1 MEKLQDIELTIKDE
15 QEDGVFA
22 VSLVEKPAIEK
33 DFIALSKEEIKL
45 KVIDEDKRIV
55 VGFALV
61 PDKKIY
67 RRIKD
72 KEFNV
77 FFSKDTV
84 RQVSELYMKNL
95 NLNKFT
101 VEHEKNVT
109 GVNVIESWIVEDPKN
124 DKSNLY
130 NLDPKGGEWVMMS
143 KIYNDDVW
151 NDIKNGDYKGYS
163 IEGKFDGLQALEM
176 SEEVE
181 LESYNDYPKEASN
194 NAKTALRYAEENGW
208 GSCGTAV
215 GKQRANQ
222 LAKGE
227 AISEETISRMASFA
241 RHKQNSEKELGDG
254 CGRLMWLAWGG
265 DAGINWA
272 SRKLE
277 QIKKEKTKLSE
288 DSEREE
294 TIEAIKDFL
303 KSI

>member
-22 VSLVEKPAIEK
+22 VSLVERPAIEK
-33 DFIALSKEEIKL
+33 DFIALSKHEVKF
-45 KVIDEDKRIV
+45 KVVDEDKRII

-67 RRIKD
+67 RKIQD

-77 FFSKDTV
+77 YFSKDTV
-84 RQVSELYMKNL
+84 RKVSELFMKNL

-101 VEHEKNVT
+101 VEHEHNVT

-124 DKSNLY
+124 DKANLY
-130 NLDPKGGEWVMMS
+130 NLEPKGGEWVMMS

-176 SEEVE
+176 SED
-181 LESYNDYPKEASN
+181 N
-194 NAKTALRYAEENGW
+194 
-208 GSCGTAV
+208 
-215 GKQRANQ
+215 
-222 LAKGE
+222 
-227 AISEETISRMASFA
+227 
-241 RHKQNSEKELGDG
+241 
-254 CGRLMWLAWGG
+254 
-265 DAGINWA
+265 
-272 SRKLE
+272 
-277 QIKKEKTKLSE
+277 
-288 DSEREE
+288 EREE
-294 TIEAIKDFL
+294 TIEIIKDFL

>member
-1 MEKLQDIELTIKDE
+1 MEKLQNIELTIGDE
-15 QEDGVFA
+15 TEDGVFA
-22 VSLVEKPAIEK
+22 ISLVERPAIEHP
-33 DFIALSKEEIKL
+33 FIHLSKEEIKL

-84 RQVSELYMKNL
+84 RQISELYMKNL

-109 GVNVIESWIVEDPKN
+109 GVNVIESWVVEDPKN

-130 NLDPKGGEWVMMS
+130 NLEPKGGEWVMMS

-163 IEGKFDGLQALEM
+163 IEGKFDGLQNLEM
-176 SEEVE
+176 SED
-181 LESYNDYPKEASN
+181 N
-194 NAKTALRYAEENGW
+194 
-208 GSCGTAV
+208 
-215 GKQRANQ
+215 
-222 LAKGE
+222 
-227 AISEETISRMASFA
+227 
-241 RHKQNSEKELGDG
+241 
-254 CGRLMWLAWGG
+254 
-265 DAGINWA
+265 
-272 SRKLE
+272 
-277 QIKKEKTKLSE
+277 
-288 DSEREE
+288 EREE

>member
-1 MEKLQDIELTIKDE
+1 MEKLQDIELTIKDAE
-15 QEDGVFA
+15 IHGVFA

-33 DFIALSKEEIKL
+33 DFIALSKDEIKL
-45 KVIDEDKRIV
+45 KVIDEERRIV

-77 FFSKDTV
+77 FFSKDTI
-84 RQVSELYMKNL
+84 REISELYMKNL

-101 VEHEKNVT
+101 VEHENNIK

-130 NLDPKGGEWVMMS
+130 NLDAKGGEWVMMS

-176 SEEVE
+176 SED
-181 LESYNDYPKEASN
+181 N
-194 NAKTALRYAEENGW
+194 
-208 GSCGTAV
+208 
-215 GKQRANQ
+215 
-222 LAKGE
+222 
-227 AISEETISRMASFA
+227 
-241 RHKQNSEKELGDG
+241 
-254 CGRLMWLAWGG
+254 
-265 DAGINWA
+265 
-272 SRKLE
+272 
-277 QIKKEKTKLSE
+277 
-288 DSEREE
+288 EREE
-294 TIEAIKDFL
+294 TLEAIKDFL

>member
-1 MEKLQDIELTIKDE
+1 MEKLQDIELTIKDAE
-15 QEDGVFA
+15 IHGVFA

-33 DFIALSKEEIKL
+33 DFIALSKDEIKL
-45 KVIDEDKRIV
+45 KVIDEERRIV

-77 FFSKDTV
+77 FFSKDTI
-84 RQVSELYMKNL
+84 REISELYMKNL

-101 VEHEKNVT
+101 VEHENNIK

-130 NLDPKGGEWVMMS
+130 NLDAKGGEWVMMS

-151 NDIKNGDYKGYS
+151 NDIKNGEYKGYS
-163 IEGKFDGLQALEM
+163 IEGRFDGLQNLEM
-176 SEEVE
+176 SED
-181 LESYNDYPKEASN
+181 N
-194 NAKTALRYAEENGW
+194 
-208 GSCGTAV
+208 
-215 GKQRANQ
+215 
-222 LAKGE
+222 
-227 AISEETISRMASFA
+227 
-241 RHKQNSEKELGDG
+241 
-254 CGRLMWLAWGG
+254 
-265 DAGINWA
+265 
-272 SRKLE
+272 
-277 QIKKEKTKLSE
+277 
-288 DSEREE
+288 EREE

>member
-1 MEKLQDIELTIKDE
+1 MEKLQNIELTIGDE
-15 QEDGVFA
+15 TEDGVFA

-130 NLDPKGGEWVMMS
+130 NLEPKGGEWVMMS
-143 KIYNDDVW
+143 KVYNDDVW

-163 IEGKFDGLQALEM
+163 IEGKFDGLQDLEM

-181 LESYNDYPKEASN
+181 LKSYNDYPKAASN

-208 GSCGTAV
+208 GSCGEAT
-215 GKQRANQ
+215 GKNRAHQ
-222 LAKGE
+222 LANRE

-241 RHKQNSEKELGDG
+241 RHKQNSKKELGDG

>member
-15 QEDGVFA
+15 QEDGIFA

-33 DFIALSKEEIKL
+33 DFIALSKDEIKL
-45 KVIDEDKRIV
+45 KVIDEERRIV

-77 FFSKDTV
+77 FFSKDTI
-84 RQVSELYMKNL
+84 REISELYMKNL

-101 VEHEKNVT
+101 VEHENNIK

-130 NLDPKGGEWVMMS
+130 NLEPKGGEWVMMS

-151 NDIKNGDYKGYS
+151 NDIKNGEYKGYS
-163 IEGKFDGLQALEM
+163 IEGRFDGLQNLEM
-176 SEEVE
+176 SKD
-181 LESYNDYPKEASN
+181 N
-194 NAKTALRYAEENGW
+194 
-208 GSCGTAV
+208 
-215 GKQRANQ
+215 
-222 LAKGE
+222 
-227 AISEETISRMASFA
+227 
-241 RHKQNSEKELGDG
+241 
-254 CGRLMWLAWGG
+254 
-265 DAGINWA
+265 
-272 SRKLE
+272 
-277 QIKKEKTKLSE
+277 
-288 DSEREE
+288 EREE
-294 TIEAIKDFL
+294 TLEAIKDFL